1 MDAIISFFYVKVVLK
16 RMFLPDIYQ
25 ATLLHKEFAQHL
37 NVVILIKTNIKTNVR
52 SNVILFYSDLDL
64 SYEKIID
71 YYKLR
76 FQIEFN
82 FRDAKQ
88 FWGLEDFMNQG
99 QTSVTNAANLSFFM
113 VNLSHYLLAKFR
125 KDNPDS
131 GIVDLKS
138 YYRGFRYAHE
148 ILKMLPYNLDT
159 IFNAQIF
166 ANLTSNGRIHK
177 VSTVV

>member
-1 MDAIISFFYVKVVLK
+1 
-16 RMFLPDIYQ
+16 MFIQ
-25 ATLLHKEFAQHL
+25 
-37 NVVILIKTNIKTNVR
+37 R
-52 SNVILFYSDLDL
+52 
-64 SYEKIID
+64 
-71 YYKLR
+71 
-76 FQIEFN
+76 
-82 FRDAKQ
+82 
-88 FWGLEDFMNQG
+88 LEDFMNQG

-148 ILKMLPYNLDT
+148 IFKMLPYNLDT

-166 ANLTSNGRIHK
+166 AKLTSNGRIHK